1 MPVCFLQKKR
11 QRRQMFMAHF
21 LEKTGFQKKRARA
34 ASLNISMKK
43 ARNIGPTTAGR
54 PSQRLLKPVFSVV
67 WAGLVLA
74 LATSLWVACGSRQ
87 SKPENEQE
95 AVVIPELATPPE
107 PPKPLYTYVFHQEV
121 TVKDYFKT
129 MDRLVAWLD
138 SLTPYP
144 LTEHLLVH
152 ANPWLIDTLAETDY
166 YRRMERGEF
175 VFDQK
180 SLVVLRPGDALQV
193 PDTAKARQLQE
204 RIDSLW
210 LDLNI
215 PEYRLRIVCGSD
227 TLFSVLVR
235 VGQNKKRFQQIPGR
249 VEDLRTRTGRG
260 HIVRINRTP
269 SFFVDPHTG
278 RRLHTTRRD
287 DGRRTRMPQIP
298 WIETEINGIR
308 HGQMLHPTTN
318 PASLGKASSN
328 GCIGYSEAD
337 AWRVYYHAP
346 LGTPIVIRYDL
357 DVPQPNGDTLHLAD
371 IYGLRK
377 RKR

>member
-1 MPVCFLQKKR
+1 
-11 QRRQMFMAHF
+11 
-21 LEKTGFQKKRARA
+21 
-34 ASLNISMKK
+34 MKK
-43 ARNIGPTTAGR
+43 ARFTHLANVR
-54 PSQRLLKPVFSVV
+54 YPSQNWAAITHDSWAAALVALMAATLLWFSCRSEGAQGRHEQKAVEV
-67 WAGLVLA
+67 PA
-74 LATSLWVACGSRQ
+74 LTVPS
-87 SKPENEQE
+87 
-95 AVVIPELATPPE
+95 E
-107 PPKPLYTYVFHQEV
+107 PPRPLYTYVVHQEV
-121 TVKDYFKT
+121 TLKDYFKV
-129 MDRLVAWLD
+129 MDRLVPWLD
-138 SLTPYP
+138 SFTPYP

-180 SLVVLRPGDALQV
+180 DLVVLRPGNALQL
-193 PDTAKARQLQE
+193 PDTATARQLQQ

-215 PEYRLRIVCGSD
+215 PEYRLRVVCGSD
-227 TLFSVLVR
+227 TLFSVRVR

-260 HIVRINRTP
+260 HIIRINRAPT
-269 SFFVDPHTG
+269 FFVDPHTG
-278 RRLHTTRRD
+278 RRLYTTRRD

-298 WIETEINGIR
+298 WIETEINGVR

-346 LGTPIVIRYDL
+346 VGTPIVIRYDV
-357 DVPQPNGDTLHLAD
+357 DVPLPGGDTLHLPD
-371 IYGLRK
+371 IYGLQK

>member
-1 MPVCFLQKKR
+1 MGKITGLARFLSPIVKGWQSLL
-11 QRRQMFMAHF
+11 RRRR
-21 LEKTGFQKKRARA
+21 ERTARP
-34 ASLNISMKK
+34 NIDMKK
-43 ARNIGPTTAGR
+43 MQCLLSAIFRRLFLNPFERSPSTIGTFLG
-54 PSQRLLKPVFSVV
+54 LLIALNFQISCGTKSSKTNAEEQKAIVIPDS
-67 WAGLVLA
+67 LVLPA
-74 LATSLWVACGSRQ
+74 Q
-87 SKPENEQE
+87 
-95 AVVIPELATPPE
+95 
-107 PPKPLYTYVFHQEV
+107 PPKPLYTYVFHNEV
-121 TVKDYFKT
+121 TLKDYFKT
-129 MDRLVAWLD
+129 MDYLVAWLD

-175 VFDQK
+175 VFDPK
-180 SLVVLRPGDALQV
+180 NLVVLRPGDALQI
-193 PDTAKARQLQE
+193 PDTTTARQLQQ

-210 LDLNI
+210 LDLNL

-235 VGQNKKRFQQIPGR
+235 IGQNKKRFQQIPGR

-260 HIVRINRTP
+260 RIIRVNRTP

-298 WIETEINGIR
+298 WIETEINGMR
-308 HGQMLHPTTN
+308 YGQMLHPTTN

-328 GCIGYSEAD
+328 GCIGYGEAD
-337 AWRVYYHAP
+337 AWRVYYYAP

-357 DVPQPNGDTLHLAD
+357 DVIQPNGDTLRLPD
-371 IYGLRK
+371 IYGLKK

>member
-1 MPVCFLQKKR
+1 
-11 QRRQMFMAHF
+11 
-21 LEKTGFQKKRARA
+21 
-34 ASLNISMKK
+34 MKK
-43 ARNIGPTTAGR
+43 ARFTHLANARCPFQSRAAVKHDSWAVALVALMATALLWFSCRSEGAQGR
-54 PSQRLLKPVFSVV
+54 HEQKAVEVPASPVPS
-67 WAGLVLA
+67 
-74 LATSLWVACGSRQ
+74 
-87 SKPENEQE
+87 
-95 AVVIPELATPPE
+95 E
-107 PPKPLYTYVFHQEV
+107 PPRPLYTYVVHQEV
-121 TVKDYFKT
+121 TLKDYFKV
-129 MDRLVAWLD
+129 MDQLVPWLD
-138 SLTPYP
+138 SFTPYP

-180 SLVVLRPGDALQV
+180 NLVVLRPGNALQL
-193 PDTAKARQLQE
+193 PDTATARQLQQ

-215 PEYRLRIVCGSD
+215 PEYRLRVVCGSD
-227 TLFSVLVR
+227 TLFSVRVR

-260 HIVRINRTP
+260 RIIRINRAPTL
-269 SFFVDPHTG
+269 FVDPHTG

-298 WIETEINGIR
+298 WIETEINGVR

-346 LGTPIVIRYDL
+346 VGTPIVIRYDV
-357 DVPQPNGDTLHLAD
+357 DVPLPSGDTLHLPD
-371 IYGLRK
+371 IYGLQK